1 MQTWSKLLKLSVTQ
15 EPFLKTTTTSLPH
28 RMVVRFKTDVALTVL
43 SEVPETYNLMIN
55 VIYCYPLLLLL
66 LLLLSRFS
74 RV

>member
-1 MQTWSKLLKLSVTQ
+1 
-15 EPFLKTTTTSLPH
+15 
-28 RMVVRFKTDVALTVL
+28 MVVRFKTDVALTVL